1 MAESITF
8 KTFLMKGTT
17 SGSSI
22 TWSVLTPIT
31 SYPDMGAAP
40 EALDKTTLS
49 DSMRKYIA
57 GILGGGDNLAFP
69 CWYDPATYAT
79 IKALEG
85 TECDF
90 ALWFGGTEDQN
101 GDVTPTGSEGKW
113 TFKGYPTAI
122 LTGAG
127 VNAVR
132 PMTVNI
138 TRSSA
143 IVFSNGT

>member
-8 KTFLMKGTT
+8 KSFLMKGST
-17 SGSSI
+17 SGSST
-22 TWSVLTPIT
+22 TWSVLMPIT
-31 SYPDMGAAP
+31 SYPDMGTAP

-49 DSMRKYIA
+49 DSMRRYMA

-69 CWYDPATYAT
+69 GWYDPDVYAAV
-79 IKALEG
+79 KALEG

-90 ALWFGGTEDQN
+90 ALWFGGTEASD
-101 GDVTPTGSEGKW
+101 GTVTPTGSEGKW
-113 TFKGYPTAI
+113 TFKGYPTAL

-143 IVFSNGT
+143 IEYSNS